1 MCDSLETRGFFEGFK
16 RNPFASVLL
25 KGLSCLRRAAR
36 LLRDCN
42 ATDVEVSAL
51 VRDVGVVEFDDFGG
65 RPVTPRVGAGADN
78 DLEYATRS

>member
-25 KGLSCLRRAAR
+25 KGFSCLRRAVR
-36 LLRDCN
+36 LLRDCD